1 MKFEKVSIKNFRN
14 FDDVEIDLSNKNIFF
29 GLNDVGKTNFLYAL
43 RYVFDK
49 DIRKQNLL
57 DSDFHDKQ
65 LDKPIEIT
73 VVLDISDTVDSDC
86 QKLRAQLKGALLS
99 EHNKVYIKL
108 VAEYNKTEMVAL
120 PILSWGGDVDHLHEM
135 KQRGYLY
142 EIDYVFSVIYIDS
155 YVDLY
160 SLFKKNVS
168 KLVKNE
174 KDEDKDTLE
183 KIQNTVDDLNEHIAS
198 LSGIKDFQDKL
209 TPEYQK
215 FHDEGISVSIK
226 SEIAVKGLYSNI
238 IPYIK
243 QDNDNNLYPT
253 AGEGRKKLLA
263 YSVYDILSEEN
274 KERKINL
281 FLIEEPENH
290 LHKSMQIALSQI
302 LFTDS
307 KYTYLFVT
315 THSPFILVEMD
326 NVNLVRIYSER
337 KTYSV
342 STFYEVPDIYK
353 KNRKMLNR
361 CLSEAI
367 FANKVLLVEGP
378 SEYALFDKVL
388 SVVHPFYEA
397 DGIYI
402 LPVDG
407 VGFEKYISILK
418 ELKIFNVIKTDNDL
432 RTVKGKNEYSVL
444 GFTRCNKYIG
454 EERLP
459 ITSIAENS
467 IDSKRRLYDDNI
479 HILNDI
485 RSDYH
490 IYLSKVDLEN
500 DLDEFLHD
508 RLAYLLEDD
517 EPVKYLQDAKN
528 YHMVELIKKLTD
540 EDCKKIYNHYNF
552 ACLKEVAE

>member
-1 MKFEKVSIKNFRN
+1 MKFERVFIKNFRN

-183 KIQNTVDDLNEHIAS
+183 KIQSTIDDLNEHIAS
-198 LSGIKDFQDKL
+198 LSGIKDFQKKL

-290 LHKSMQIALSQI
+290 LHKSMQLALSQI

-402 LPVDG
+402 LPVYG

-508 RLAYLLEDD
+508 RLVDLLEDD
-517 EPVKYLQDAKN
+517 EPVKYLQEAKN

-540 EDCKKIYNHYNF
+540 EDCKEIYNHYNF

>member
-1 MKFEKVSIKNFRN
+1 MKFEKVFIKNFRN
-14 FDDVEIDLSNKNIFF
+14 FDDVEINLSNKNIFF

-65 LDKPIEIT
+65 LYKPIEIT

-160 SLFKKNVS
+160 SLFKKNLS

-183 KIQNTVDDLNEHIAS
+183 KIQSTIDDLNEHIAS

-209 TPEYQK
+209 TPEYKK

-243 QDNDNNLYPT
+243 QDDDNNLYPT

-274 KERKINL
+274 AERKINL

-290 LHKSMQIALSQI
+290 LHKSMQLALSQI
-302 LFTDS
+302 LFTDN

-353 KNRKMLNR
+353 KNKKMLNR

-378 SEYALFDKVL
+378 SEFALFDKVL

-397 DGIYI
+397 EGIYI
-402 LPVDG
+402 LPVYG

-418 ELKIFNVIKTDNDL
+418 ELEIFNVIKTDNDL
-432 RTVKGKNEYSVL
+432 RTRKGKDDYSVL
-444 GFTRCNKYIG
+444 GFLRCNKYID

-459 ITSIAENS
+459 IIPIMENS

-508 RLAYLLEDD
+508 RLVCLLDNDD
-517 EPVKYLQDAKN
+517 PVKYLQDAKN

-540 EDCKKIYNHYNF
+540 EDCKEIYNHYNF